1 MRNRLHALC
10 PYFAMFPETFVEDY
24 VGAFTKKGDFVYD
37 PFSGR
42 GTTLLQ
48 ALLMGR
54 EAISNDINPVAF
66 CISGAKAHIPLLKSV
81 IAELN
86 GLESQ
91 YRDCSRPGLEDE
103 RQELPPFFRRAFHHT
118 TLRQILFLRRVLNW
132 QHDAMHRFIAAMALG
147 SLHGEMDKS
156 SAYFSNQMPRTI
168 SVKPGYSLRFWRKNG
183 LWPKKR
189 DVFNI
194 LRSRAHFR
202 LSGELPERHGQ
213 VALRDVREA
222 TLEFSSFKGQIRAII
237 TSPPYFDVTNY
248 EEDQWLRLWFLGYP
262 PYPTYG
268 TISKDDRHS
277 QKDKYWSF
285 LTEAWAGVG
294 PLLQHDAVLVCRIGG
309 KGMGE
314 SEITRGL
321 FDSLAPSFPGVHLVR
336 RPHLTMLHNRQTDA
350 FRPGSSGCRFEI
362 DYCLCLPE
370 FAGGNV
376 SRQRLEQQHTTSP
389 LIGRRTSS

>member
-1 MRNRLHALC
+1 MRNRLHSIC
-10 PYFAMFPETFVEDY
+10 PYFAMFPETFVEEHVDS
-24 VGAFTKKGDFVYD
+24 FTKKDDYVYD

-54 EAISNDINPVAF
+54 EAIASDINPVAF
-66 CISGAKAHIPLLKSV
+66 CISGAKAHVPPLKSV
-81 IAELN
+81 VDELDK
-86 GLESQ
+86 LESR
-91 YRDCSRPGLEDE
+91 YWDCSYLGIEEE
-103 RQELPPFFRRAFHHT
+103 RRELPPFFRRAFYHT

-132 QHDAMHRFIAAMALG
+132 QHDPVHRFIAAMALG

-168 SVKPGYSLRFWRKNG
+168 SVKPKYSLRYWRKNR
-183 LWPKKR
+183 LWAKKR
-189 DVFNI
+189 EVFNI

-222 TLEFSSFKGQIRAII
+222 ALEFSSFKGQIRAII

-262 PYPTYG
+262 PHPTYG
-268 TISKDDRHS
+268 SISKDDRHN

-285 LTEAWAGVG
+285 LAEAWGSIG
-294 PLLQHDAVLVCRIGG
+294 PLLQPNAVLVCRISG
-309 KGMGE
+309 KGMDE
-314 SEITRGL
+314 SEITSGL
-321 FDSLAPSFPGVHLVR
+321 FNSLTPSFPGVHLIR
-336 RPHLTMLHNRQTDA
+336 RPHLTKLQKRQTDA
-350 FRPGSSGCRFEI
+350 FRPGSSGCSFEI
-362 DYCLCLPE
+362 DYCLCLPT
-370 FAGGNV
+370 FGDDNI
-376 SRQRLEQQHTTSP
+376 SRQRLEQLP
-389 LIGRRTSS
+389 SSS